1 MRRIMLILVCAVA
14 CAAPRTGPDDPRTI
28 LDNAIQQAGG
38 GAALSAARA
47 LTWDGDAT
55 VFAGG
60 RTVNIAG
67 RWQVQPPDTA
77 VVATYDTTRGPSTT
91 RSMVIAAPRGWM
103 VRNDSF
109 TVLPDPLIANERDAF
124 FLYDVIRLV
133 SLRDSAVRLS
143 RISADSLGQR
153 GFRAE
158 QPGRPAVDVFVDSTG
173 RASHIVL
180 MVADP
185 NGGPPV
191 RQDAWLEGD
200 LASGGIRWPQRLR
213 LTMNGAPY
221 FELRMRDL
229 KVSDRVADPLLSGPK
244 N

>member
-1 MRRIMLILVCAVA
+1 MHRLLLMVGALA
-14 CAAPRTGPDDPRTI
+14 CSSPPDPEDPHTI

-38 GAALSAARA
+38 DAALAAASA
-47 LTWDGDAT
+47 LSWDGNAT

-60 RTVNIAG
+60 RKVDISG

-77 VVATYDTTRGPSTT
+77 IVATYDTTRGPSTT
-91 RSMVIAAPRGWM
+91 RSMVIAAPRGWV

-109 TVLPDPLIANERDAF
+109 TPLPDPVIANERDAF

-133 SLRDSAVRLS
+133 PLRDSAVRLS

-158 QPGRPAVDVFVDSTG
+158 HPGRPAVELFVDSTG
-173 RASHIVL
+173 RLSHIRL

-185 NGGPPV
+185 GGGPPV
-191 RQDAWLEGD
+191 RQDAWLDGE
-200 LASGGIRWPQRLR
+200 LASGGIRWPERLR
-213 LTMNGAPY
+213 LTMNGEPY
-221 FELRMRDL
+221 FDLRIRDL
-229 KVSDRVADPLLSGPK
+229 KVSGRIGDPLLSGPK
-244 N
+244 S

>member
-1 MRRIMLILVCAVA
+1 MSRPLLLIAFAVA
-14 CAAPRTGPDDPRTI
+14 CSTPPDPEDPHGI

-38 GAALSAARA
+38 ATALSAARA

-60 RTVNIAG
+60 RTVHIAG
-67 RWQVQPPDTA
+67 HWQVQPPDTA
-77 VVATYDTTRGPSTT
+77 IVATYDTTRGPSTT

-109 TVLPDPLIANERDAF
+109 TVLPDPVIANERDAF

-133 SLRDSAVRLS
+133 SLRDSSVRLS

-158 QPGRPAVDVFVDSTG
+158 QPGRPAVELFVDSTG
-173 RASHIVL
+173 RLSHVRL
-180 MVADP
+180 TVADP
-185 NGGPPV
+185 EGGPPV
-191 RQDAWLEGD
+191 RQDAWLDGE
-200 LASGGIRWPQRLR
+200 LASGGIRWPRRLR

-221 FELRMRDL
+221 FDLRMRDL
-229 KVSDRVADPLLSGPK
+229 RVSDRISDPLLSGPK
-244 N
+244 G

>member
-1 MRRIMLILVCAVA
+1 MPRFLLLFAFAVA
-14 CAAPRTGPDDPRTI
+14 CSAPPDPDDPQVI
-28 LDNAIQQAGG
+28 LDRAIQQAGG
-38 GAALSAARA
+38 ATALSAARA
-47 LTWDGDAT
+47 LAWDGDAT

-77 VVATYDTTRGPSTT
+77 IVATYDTTRGPSTT

-109 TVLPDPLIANERDAF
+109 TVLPDPVIANERDAF

-133 SLRDSAVRLS
+133 ALRDSAVQLS

-158 QPGRPAVDVFVDSTG
+158 PPGRPAVEVFVDSAG
-173 RASHIVL
+173 RLSHITL

-185 NGGPPV
+185 GGGPPV
-191 RQDAWLEGD
+191 RQDAWLHGE
-200 LASGGIRWPQRLR
+200 LASGSIRWPQRLR

-229 KVSDRVADPLLSGPK
+229 QISDRIASPLLSGPK

>member
-1 MRRIMLILVCAVA
+1 MRRRLLLIAVA
-14 CAAPRTGPDDPRTI
+14 AACSTPPDPDDPHTI

-38 GAALSAARA
+38 AAALSAARA
-47 LTWDGDAT
+47 LSWDGDAT

-60 RTVNIAG
+60 RTVDIAG
-67 RWQVQPPDTA
+67 QWQVQPPDTA

-103 VRNDSF
+103 VRNDGF

-133 SLRDSAVRLS
+133 SLRDNAVRLS

-173 RASHIVL
+173 RLSHIVL

-191 RQDAWLEGD
+191 RQDAWLEGE
-200 LASGGIRWPQRLR
+200 LTSAGIRWPQRLR

-221 FELRMRDL
+221 FDLRMRDL
-229 KVSDRVADPLLSGPK
+229 QVSDRITSPLLSGPK
-244 N
+244 E

>member
-1 MRRIMLILVCAVA
+1 MLRLLIAVA
-14 CAAPRTGPDDPRTI
+14 FAAACSTPPAPEDPQTM
-28 LDNAIQQAGG
+28 LDHAIQQAGG
-38 GAALSAARA
+38 VKALSAARA
-47 LTWDGDAT
+47 LAWDGDAT

-77 VVATYDTTRGPSTT
+77 IVATYDTTRGPSTT
-91 RSMVIAAPRGWM
+91 RSMVIAAPRGWV

-109 TVLPDPLIANERDAF
+109 TVLPDPVIANERDAF

-133 SLRDSAVRLS
+133 ALRDSSVRLS
-143 RISADSLGQR
+143 RTSADSLGQR

-158 QPGRPAVDVFVDSTG
+158 PPGRPAVELFVDSTG
-173 RASHIVL
+173 RLSHIRL

-185 NGGPPV
+185 GGGPPV
-191 RQDAWLEGD
+191 RQDAWLDGE

-229 KVSDRVADPLLSGPK
+229 QVSDRIRSPLLSGPK
-244 N
+244 D

>member
-1 MRRIMLILVCAVA
+1 MLLVVFAVA
-14 CAAPRTGPDDPRTI
+14 CSAPPDPDDPRTI

-38 GAALSAARA
+38 ATALSAARA

-77 VVATYDTTRGPSTT
+77 IVATYDTTRGPSTT

-133 SLRDSAVRLS
+133 SLRDSSVRLS

-158 QPGRPAVDVFVDSTG
+158 QPGRPAVELFVDSTG
-173 RASHIVL
+173 RLSHVRL
-180 MVADP
+180 TVADP
-185 NGGPPV
+185 GGGPPV
-191 RQDAWLEGD
+191 RQDAWLDGE
-200 LASGGIRWPQRLR
+200 LTSGGIRWPQQLR

-221 FELRMRDL
+221 FDLRMRDL
-229 KVSDRVADPLLSGPK
+229 RVSARLNDPLVSGPK

>member
-1 MRRIMLILVCAVA
+1 MLRIALLILFAAA
-14 CAAPRTGPDDPRTI
+14 CSSRPDPEDPHTI
-28 LDNAIQQAGG
+28 LDNAILQAGG
-38 GAALSAARA
+38 AEALSAARA
-47 LTWDGDAT
+47 LAWDGDAT

-77 VVATYDTTRGPSTT
+77 IVATYDTTRGPSTT
-91 RSMVIAAPRGWM
+91 RSLVIAAPRGWM

-109 TVLPDPLIANERDAF
+109 TTLPDPFIASERDAF

-133 SLRDSAVRLS
+133 SLRDSSVRLS
-143 RISADSLGQR
+143 SISADSLGQR

-158 QPGRPAVDVFVDSTG
+158 QPGRPAVELFVDSTG
-173 RASHIVL
+173 RLSHVRL
-180 MVADP
+180 TVADP
-185 NGGPPV
+185 GGGPPV
-191 RQDAWLEGD
+191 RQDAWLEGE

-221 FELRMRDL
+221 FDLRLRDL
-229 KVSDRVADPLLSGPK
+229 RVSDRISDTLLSGPK
-244 N
+244 D

>member
-1 MRRIMLILVCAVA
+1 MLLVVFAVA
-14 CAAPRTGPDDPRTI
+14 CSAPPDPDDPRTI

-38 GAALSAARA
+38 ATALSAARA

-77 VVATYDTTRGPSTT
+77 IVATYDTTRGPSTT

-133 SLRDSAVRLS
+133 SLRDSSVRLS
-143 RISADSLGQR
+143 RIPADSLGQR

-158 QPGRPAVDVFVDSTG
+158 QPGRPAVELFIDSTG
-173 RASHIVL
+173 RLSHVRL
-180 MVADP
+180 TVADP
-185 NGGPPV
+185 GGGPPV
-191 RQDAWLEGD
+191 RQDAWLDGE

-221 FELRMRDL
+221 FDLRMRDL
-229 KVSDRVADPLLSGPK
+229 RVSDRINDPLLSGPK

>member
-1 MRRIMLILVCAVA
+1 MRRRLLLIAVA
-14 CAAPRTGPDDPRTI
+14 AACSTPPDPDDPLTI

-38 GAALSAARA
+38 AAALSAARA
-47 LTWDGDAT
+47 LSWDGDAT

-133 SLRDSAVRLS
+133 SLRDNAVRLS
-143 RISADSLGQR
+143 RISADSLEQR

-158 QPGRPAVDVFVDSTG
+158 QPRRPAADVFVDSTG
-173 RASHIVL
+173 RVSHIVL

-185 NGGPPV
+185 NGGPPA
-191 RQDAWLEGD
+191 RQDAWLEGE
-200 LASGGIRWPQRLR
+200 LTSGGIRWPQRLR
-213 LTMNGAPY
+213 LMMNGAPY
-221 FELRMRDL
+221 FDLRMRDL
-229 KVSDRVADPLLSGPK
+229 QVSDRITSPLLSGPK
-244 N
+244 E